1 MIQRGQIYRS
11 ATAVEGPDGVSTFVR
26 IQVTEGP
33 GRHDF
38 AAGSVRVGTLVEENS
53 APRLVRQRWLLASQ
67 LHDSPVTKT
76 GATRRTGWILVEG
89 ADGGNADA

>member
-26 IQVTEGP
+26 IQVVGGVQAGYLHGP
-33 GRHDF
+33 CVQVATIRDF
-38 AAGSVRVGTLVEENS
+38 DGKLI
-53 APRLVRQRWLLASQ
+53 RQRRLLADQ
-67 LHDSPVTKT
+67 LHESPLTKT
-76 GATRRTGWILVEG
+76 GSTRRTGWVLVEG